1 MMVDVVELQRWLYG
15 GALNGLKT
23 VGTSNDTAQLLAAM
37 AFAAVF
43 GMVHALMPGHG
54 KSVLVSYYLGRPS
67 RILQS
72 VGASAVHVLTHVGRA
87 VVLVLAG
94 FIVVQKT
101 ITGAGRAPL
110 LEDISSAIIIV
121 IGLWLLVQAFR
132 GHHHGQA
139 ARSRLLFVAAG
150 FVPCPLT
157 TFIMVYTVA
166 HGMVAAGLLVTA
178 AMAAGMVLTIS
189 AFAIAAVLFHNAL
202 FHFFKRR
209 ERQWHRMSHIFEI
222 LSAAAVIGAGV
233 WLLKAR

>member
-1 MMVDVVELQRWLYG
+1 LQNLIELQRWLYG
-15 GALNGLKT
+15 GATEGLHT
-23 VGTSNDTAQLLAAM
+23 VATSPDPLRLLGAT
-37 AFAAVF
+37 AFAVLF

-72 VGASAVHVLTHVGRA
+72 VGASAVLVLTHVGMA

-94 FIVVQKT
+94 FIIVQKT

-110 LEDISSAIIIV
+110 LEHISSAIIIV

-139 ARSRLLFVAAG
+139 ARSRLLSVAAG

-157 TFIMVYTVA
+157 TFMMVYTVA

-189 AFAIAAVLFHNAL
+189 AFAIAAVVFHNAL

-222 LSAAAVIGAGV
+222 LSAAAVIGAGI